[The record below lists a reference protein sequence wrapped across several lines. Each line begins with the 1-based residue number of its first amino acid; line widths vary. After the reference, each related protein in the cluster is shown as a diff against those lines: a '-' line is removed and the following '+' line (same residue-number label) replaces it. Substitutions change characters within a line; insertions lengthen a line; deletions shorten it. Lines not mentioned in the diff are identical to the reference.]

1 MKSIEG
7 LLVAT
12 LLLVA
17 LSLPACSQVGS
28 SLPDAGAPPSL
39 AGKE

>member
-7 LLVAT
+7 LLVAI

-17 LSLPACSQVGS
+17 LSLPACSQAGS
-28 SLPDAGAPPSL
+28 SLPDAAASPSL